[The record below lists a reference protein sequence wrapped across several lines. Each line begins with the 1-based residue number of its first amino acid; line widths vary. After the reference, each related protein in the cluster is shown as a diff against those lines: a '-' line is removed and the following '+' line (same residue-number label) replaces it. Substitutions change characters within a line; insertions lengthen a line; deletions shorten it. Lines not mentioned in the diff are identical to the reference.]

1 MWITDNLKI
10 FAEHKNLTTSTKKDK
25 VRLWVGEEGEAVTES
40 SWTTRKYGSVFT
52 FRLGNKDLFHTQT
65 NSSINCCAESNS
77 TQRTEEG
84 MCVYLLYYS
93 VTFLSVWNY
102 SRKDTSPTTPNQ
114 SDLVHSHQRGSWVHD
129 RGKKQEKKSRRTS
142 VLRLM
147 EGVCSASFWRIA
159 STAET
164 GARSAVWGVLPA
176 YRWFSEN
183 RSVPFMG
190 RSFSWIMRRVE
201 TFSSKAIS
209 HVPLK
214 EKKKDNYILFLNTQ
228 MAKIWLQVMLHWSL
242 GSPFLTVTNCWS
254 QLTKQNFCKT
264 WFKMY
269 HFSQPGVKPDY

>member
-1 MWITDNLKI
+1 MT
-10 FAEHKNLTTSTKKDK
+10 EKKK
-25 VRLWVGEEGEAVTES
+25 
-40 SWTTRKYGSVFT
+40 
-52 FRLGNKDLFHTQT
+52 H
-65 NSSINCCAESNS
+65 
-77 TQRTEEG
+77 
-84 MCVYLLYYS
+84 
-93 VTFLSVWNY
+93 
-102 SRKDTSPTTPNQ
+102 
-114 SDLVHSHQRGSWVHD
+114 
-129 RGKKQEKKSRRTS
+129 EKKSRHTS
-142 VLRLM
+142 VLRRM
-147 EGVCSASFWRIA
+147 EGMCSASFWRIA

-214 EKKKDNYILFLNTQ
+214 EKKDNYILYLNTQ
-228 MAKIWLQVMLHWSL
+228 MATIWLQVMLHWSL

-254 QLTKQNFCKT
+254 QLTKWNSCKT